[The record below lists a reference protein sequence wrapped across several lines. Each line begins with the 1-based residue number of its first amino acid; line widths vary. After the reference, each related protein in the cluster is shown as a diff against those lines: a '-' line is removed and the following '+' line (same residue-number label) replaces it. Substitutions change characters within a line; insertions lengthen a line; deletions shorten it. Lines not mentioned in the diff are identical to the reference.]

1 MATFYE
7 NKRNNPIA
15 ANRDKSLI
23 DSPHLHNHLELVYLQ
38 DGSTEAVCDNV
49 RETLEPGDIF
59 LSFPNQVHY
68 YPKLGDGTA
77 IRSIV
82 IFSPTV
88 CSEFKDLFRRM
99 TPVSPIV
106 RGKDLDPDVPKLIEK
121 IIDESNKKSPY
132 QEAIIRGY
140 LIALL
145 GKLVGSME
153 FREERQSDGTV
164 LKNILNY
171 CNKHYT
177 EPLSLEALSK
187 ELNIGKYHI
196 SHIFGEKLKISFP
209 DYINGLRINDAIQK
223 LTTEPD
229 RSITEISYDCGFNST
244 RTFNRAFM
252 KYTEMTPRE
261 YREKNLYKNV
271 TPINFY
277 ISDPD

>member
-1 MATFYE
+1 MKIFYE
-7 NKRNNPIA
+7 NRKNIPIQAKRGT
-15 ANRDKSLI
+15 SLI
-23 DSPHLHNHLELVYLQ
+23 DRPHLHNHLELVYLRE
-38 DGSTEAVCDNV
+38 GKTEAICDNV

-59 LSFPNQVHY
+59 LSFPNQVHA

-77 IRSIV
+77 IHSII

-99 TPVSPIV
+99 TPISPIV
-106 RGKDLDPDVPKLIEK
+106 RGKNLDPDIPKLIEK
-121 IIDESNKKSPY
+121 IIDEPKGQTPY
-132 QEAIIRGY
+132 RETVIRGY

-153 FREERQSDGTV
+153 FREEQKSDGTV

-177 EPLSLEALSK
+177 EPLSLEVLAK
-187 ELNIGKYHI
+187 ELNVGKYHI

-209 DYINGLRINDAIQK
+209 DYVNGLRINDAIKRLAENPEQ
-223 LTTEPD
+223 
-229 RSITEISYDCGFNST
+229 SVTEIAYDCGFNST
-244 RTFNRAFM
+244 RTFNRAFI
-252 KYTEMTPRE
+252 KFTEMTPRE

-271 TPINFY
+271 APINFY
-277 ISDPD
+277 IVD